1 MPADADMIKGK
12 IVKMFGGHK
21 QFDLKLR
28 EALTAAVEGY
38 TSHVE
43 LVAAGRALGAG
54 RITASAKNKDSLKT
68 FVQVIGR
75 AGRRLLP
82 PDPINLKCTHLDLS
96 GMGPFTHEHGY
107 GLAQLLRIDGSLI
120 EVNLDGFALPIK
132 TFNGTDP
139 VESLNLSDKGLGV
152 ASAVV
157 IASLISVNSSLME
170 LKCAACPCSPS
181 SFLCQFPLIDTLA
194 ISHHFPSCLSLAVSR
209 TTALETRVSLS
220 LLSSSMGRR
229 SPTSSAPPPARVFA
243 FVSIPIDTATP
254 HLAAWRKTSSA
265 ASMIAAVAP
274 HCMAPTL
281 QKASPSCAKGSRAA
295 P

>member
-1 MPADADMIKGK
+1 MIKGK

-54 RITASAKNKDSLKT
+54 RITASAKNEDSLKT
-68 FVQVIGR
+68 FVQVLGR

-107 GLAQLLRIDGSLI
+107 GLAQLLRIDGGSLI

-132 TFNGTDP
+132 KLNGCDP
-139 VESLNLSDKGLGV
+139 VESLDLSDKRLGV

-170 LKCAACPCSPS
+170 LKCAACPA
-181 SFLCQFPLIDTLA
+181 QV
-194 ISHHFPSCLSLAVSR
+194 HFCVS
-209 TTALETRVSLS
+209 AL
-220 LLSSSMGRR
+220 
-229 SPTSSAPPPARVFA
+229 
-243 FVSIPIDTATP
+243 
-254 HLAAWRKTSSA
+254 
-265 ASMIAAVAP
+265 
-274 HCMAPTL
+274 
-281 QKASPSCAKGSRAA
+281 
-295 P
+295 

>member
-12 IVKMFGGHK
+12 IVKLFGGHK

-28 EALTAAVEGY
+28 EALNTAVENY

-68 FVQVIGR
+68 FVQVLGR
-75 AGRRLLP
+75 AGKRLLP

-96 GMGPFTHEHGY
+96 WMAPLTYEHGY
-107 GLAQLLRIDGSLI
+107 GLAQLLRIDSSLI

-132 TFNGTDP
+132 KLNGSDP
-139 VESLNLSDKGLGV
+139 VESLDLSDKRLGV

-170 LKCAACPCSPS
+170 LKCAACPAQVRFC
-181 SFLCQFPLIDTLA
+181 
-194 ISHHFPSCLSLAVSR
+194 VS
-209 TTALETRVSLS
+209 
-220 LLSSSMGRR
+220 
-229 SPTSSAPPPARVFA
+229 AR
-243 FVSIPIDTATP
+243 
-254 HLAAWRKTSSA
+254 
-265 ASMIAAVAP
+265 
-274 HCMAPTL
+274 
-281 QKASPSCAKGSRAA
+281 
-295 P
+295 